1 MAKGVVVVAVLAT
14 FSAVAIVIKG
24 GEEGG
29 GQGNVRE
36 VSARMQRIQSLLLPQ
51 GAFES
56 PINPYLAPND
66 LFLFWGESSST
77 GTLSSQFN
85 GGRGRASSGQRIRQ
99 VLRLGDFTGSG
110 YEDSMS
116 GHGKFLK
123 SWEGAEFQALA
134 DKCCSTILVPPMERN
149 LPIAAEHNILSKRI
163 REFVTNGNMLV
174 LTGGDYS
181 SIVFLNQF
189 FHFNLKKTV
198 LDEGPFEKLPDRLLP
213 ENARD
218 AWADAPQTLHQDG
231 LSVTTITKASMPM
244 DTKLIYATPVSSPV
258 FEITYCQRKVS
269 SEACSVMQPQSL
281 TCLVDVVPSEC
292 AAYENKGTPCSC
304 GSILYIGHDYVENHS
319 NQIGTSPWDEAL
331 RAAAATDKVGESARI
346 GTFNAYS

>member
-1 MAKGVVVVAVLAT
+1 MKLHSVPVALLFRVKRARACFVALCPQRQPLWEQNTSNGYVPPKPCPPLREAARRALAHVLTVVSVFPLQGVVVVAVLAT

-110 YEDSMS
+110 
-116 GHGKFLK
+116 
-123 SWEGAEFQALA
+123 
-134 DKCCSTILVPPMERN
+134 
-149 LPIAAEHNILSKRI
+149 
-163 REFVTNGNMLV
+163 
-174 LTGGDYS
+174 
-181 SIVFLNQF
+181 
-189 FHFNLKKTV
+189 
-198 LDEGPFEKLPDRLLP
+198 
-213 ENARD
+213 
-218 AWADAPQTLHQDG
+218 
-231 LSVTTITKASMPM
+231 
-244 DTKLIYATPVSSPV
+244 
-258 FEITYCQRKVS
+258 
-269 SEACSVMQPQSL
+269 
-281 TCLVDVVPSEC
+281 
-292 AAYENKGTPCSC
+292 
-304 GSILYIGHDYVENHS
+304 
-319 NQIGTSPWDEAL
+319 
-331 RAAAATDKVGESARI
+331 
-346 GTFNAYS
+346 